1 MHHRSTQGRR
11 APIRLRRNSR
21 GRHPKGRPDVRPV
34 PLQEGI
40 RRSAAAVRRRARQR
54 PERARI
60 PRVRGGGAGV
70 HDGSPRPGPDP
81 PLKLGALLEATKIA
95 VPEGAAAIDIRQ
107 IAYDS
112 RKAKEGALFVA
123 IPGFHRDGHGF
134 AKDAVGRGAVA
145 VLAEHAIDV
154 GVPVVV
160 VPEARAALA
169 DIAAEFFDHPTRK
182 LKLAAV
188 TGTDG
193 KTTTVHLVSDV
204 LEASG
209 AKTGFSTTVDFKVA
223 DHEWKNDTRQS
234 TQEAVEV
241 QEFFAELLVAGGTW
255 EYLEAKGELFAM
267 LAGSTDKGIPKT
279 AVLNGDDRHWRY
291 LADRAEGAKVVTYG
305 IEALCDVQGAILAS
319 DAAGSRMRITA
330 SGQSVELRLPLV
342 GRFNVHNALAAAA
355 AGLAAGATLQQA
367 RDALSRARA
376 VRGRM
381 ERVESGQPFSVIV
394 DYAHTPESFDKV
406 LGLLRP
412 LTKGKLIAVFG
423 SAGERDRAKRPALAE
438 VAAKHAD
445 FFVITQEDPRLEEP
459 AKILEEIEQGAIGAG
474 KRKGTDYVVIDDR
487 REAVSEAIRRAAPE
501 DTVLLAGKG
510 HEESIIVGEEKRPYD
525 EATAARDALKAL
537 GFGT

>member
-1 MHHRSTQGRR
+1 M
-11 APIRLRRNSR
+11 
-21 GRHPKGRPDVRPV
+21 
-34 PLQEGI
+34 
-40 RRSAAAVRRRARQR
+40 
-54 PERARI
+54 
-60 PRVRGGGAGV
+60 
-70 HDGSPRPGPDP
+70 
-81 PLKLGALLEATKIA
+81 KLGALLEATKIA
-95 VPEGAAAIDIRQ
+95 VPDGAAAIDIRQ

-123 IPGFHRDGHGF
+123 IPGFHRDGHIF

-145 VLAEHAIDV
+145 VIAEHPIDAH
-154 GVPVVV
+154 VPVAIVTD
-160 VPEARAALA
+160 ARAALA
-169 DIAAEFFDHPTRK
+169 DVAAEFFDHPTRK
-182 LKLAAV
+182 LKLTAV

-209 AKTGFSTTVDFKVA
+209 AKTGFATTVDFKVA
-223 DHEWKNDTRQS
+223 DHEWKNETRQS

-255 EYLEAKGELFAM
+255 GVLEATSHALALRKLRGTEIDIAVFTNLTPEHLDFHGTLQKYLEAKGELFAM
-267 LAGSTDKGIPKT
+267 LATSSDKGIPKT
-279 AVLNGDDRHWRY
+279 AVLNGDDKHWRY
-291 LADRAEGAKVVTYG
+291 LADRAEGVKVVTYG
-305 IEALCDVQGAILAS
+305 IEALCDVQGAVLGS

-330 SGQSVELRLPLV
+330 SGQSVELTLPLV

-355 AGLAAGATLQQA
+355 AGLAAGATLQHA

-394 DYAHTPESFDKV
+394 DYAHTSESLAKV

-423 SAGERDRAKRPALAE
+423 SAGERDRAKRPALAA
-438 VAAKHAD
+438 VAAKYAD
-445 FFVITQEDPRLEEP
+445 LFVITQEDPRLEDP
-459 AKILEEIEQGAIGAG
+459 STILDEIEQGAIDAG
-474 KRKGTDYVVIDDR
+474 KQKGTDYLVIDDR
-487 REAVSEAIRRAAPE
+487 REAVGEAIRRAGPD

-525 EATAARDALKAL
+525 EATAAREALKTL
-537 GFGT
+537 GFGA